1 MTLTIDLQPEIERNL
16 LAQAQAK
23 GISLA
28 DFAKEVLMHAA
39 EPTGAN
45 HGAAEQQGTPLSHLQ
60 ADNLYDLLAPVRG
73 ILTDE
78 EVDQYFARTPSS
90 SRPVVFE

>member
-1 MTLTIDLQPEIERNL
+1 MTLTIELQPEIERNL

-28 DFAKEVLMHAA
+28 DLAKEVLMHAA
-39 EPTGAN
+39 EPVGAQ
-45 HGAAEQQGTPLSHLQ
+45 HGAAEQQGTPLSPPQ
-60 ADNLYDLLAPVRG
+60 AANLYDLLTPVRG

-78 EVDQYFARTPSS
+78 EIDQYFARTPSS
-90 SRPVVFE
+90 SRPVES